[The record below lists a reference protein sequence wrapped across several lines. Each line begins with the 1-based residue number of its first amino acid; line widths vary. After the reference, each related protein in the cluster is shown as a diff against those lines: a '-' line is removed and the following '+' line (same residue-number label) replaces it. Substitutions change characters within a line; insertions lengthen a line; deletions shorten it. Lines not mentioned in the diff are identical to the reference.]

1 MKRINLIF
9 ALGAGVLLTACR
21 TTSPTAGKPVESLDF
36 DNPMRSEQH
45 LFEILYHTFLWH
57 YDRSYLLTDQRKG
70 DLEIY
75 LRPVTR
81 ELDPGDRSAFA
92 ELWIPDIHMVIDLK
106 RSDYR
111 IEELGLR
118 VKDDHFKIRRVVRED
133 APPAPLSAYQRHL
146 IPHARVREWI
156 TANLR
161 TAGTPAPTLAKRLRE
176 ALLNFD
182 LGHEPNLTVTHVF
195 HLAPISPASDDLW
208 VFHENSKQLLL
219 FSSDMDLSNE
229 AYWEAAPI
237 SLKVYSLAPEVILT
251 PDGGG
256 ASSTTLSKD
265 FVGRAMFNCVVLGE
279 RIAVSPE
286 TLKKLLEEKKQR
298 PK

>member
-9 ALGAGVLLTACR
+9 ALCACVLLTACR
-21 TTSPTAGKPVESLDF
+21 TTSPTAPKNVESLDI

-45 LFEILYHTFLWH
+45 LFEILYHAFLWH
-57 YDRSYLLTDQRKG
+57 YDRSYLLTDQRQG

-75 LRPVTR
+75 FRPVTR
-81 ELDPGDRSAFA
+81 ELDPGDQSHFA

-106 RSDYR
+106 RSNYR
-111 IEELGLR
+111 IEELGLA
-118 VKDDHFKIRRVVRED
+118 VKDDHFKIRRVVREN
-133 APPAPLSAYQRHL
+133 APPAPLSSYQHYA

-161 TAGTPAPTLAKRLRE
+161 TAGPLAPTLAKRLRE
-176 ALLNFD
+176 TLLNFD
-182 LGHEPNLTVTHVF
+182 SGREPDLTVTHVF

-229 AYWEAAPI
+229 ANWESTPI
-237 SLKVYSLAPEVILT
+237 TLKVYSLAPEVILAT
-251 PDGGG
+251 DGGG

-265 FVGRAMFNCVVLGE
+265 FVGRALFNCVVLGE

-286 TLKKLLEEKKQR
+286 TAKKLLEEKKQR
-298 PK
+298 AK